1 MSNVMET
8 FSSEKKAVVRFNQI
22 REQLEKTFPPQA
34 EISEQERRELLEKYL
49 ANHPTPR
56 TSLNENAAKK
66 RSKSRRFG

>member
-1 MSNVMET
+1 MET